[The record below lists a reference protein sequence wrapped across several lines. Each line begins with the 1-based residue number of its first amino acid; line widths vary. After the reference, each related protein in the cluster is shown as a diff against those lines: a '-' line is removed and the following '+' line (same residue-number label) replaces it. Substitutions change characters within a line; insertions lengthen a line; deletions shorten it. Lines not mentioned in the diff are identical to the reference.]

1 MHSSSTAT
9 LRREDLTSL
18 FSRSGEVRERIG
30 LEIENAVVD
39 PDTGRGI
46 PYSAPN
52 GIRDLLEALLVEFD
66 GEPLRDDG
74 HLTGLT
80 TGTGMTVTLEHGG
93 ALEYAS
99 APTSDLATAVADM
112 RHVMGRFAEV
122 AGRFGHAVVPGAN
135 LPFDRLRDVSW
146 VPKPR
151 GAVMREHFDRLG
163 EDGAEGPVV
172 MALTLSTQTTLD
184 YTSAEDLAEKLRV
197 QVAASPVVS
206 ALFVNSPLAG
216 GEVTGLRSRRRKS
229 WLKADPSRCGL
240 LRVGLREAMAVDDFV
255 EWALAFPMIY
265 RRTAGGCHPAGDR
278 PFGAVLE
285 DGFPDGSAPTW
296 DDWLSHLSQLW
307 TDVRVRGTLE
317 LRAPDGPPY
326 PHIPAVP
333 ALWVGLTYHR
343 PSRLAAWD
351 LLRGCSADALEH
363 TMRELPVKGLSAMV
377 GDVPARELGGELVR
391 LAREG
396 LAARVEAGLE
406 RPEVLGYLDPI
417 EEVVATGTTFADH
430 VVRRWEGEFD
440 RDPAHYV
447 AAFRV

>member
-1 MHSSSTAT
+1 MHASSTAT

-18 FSRSGEVRERIG
+18 FTRSGDVRERIG

-39 PDTGRGI
+39 PDTGLAI
-46 PYSAPN
+46 PYAAPN
-52 GIRDLLEALLVEFD
+52 GIRDLLGALLAEFG
-66 GEPLRDDG
+66 GEPLHEG
-74 HLTGLT
+74 EHLTGLT
-80 TGTGMTVTLEHGG
+80 TGNGTAVTLEPGG
-93 ALEYAS
+93 ALEYSS
-99 APTSDLATAVADM
+99 APTADLATAVADM
-112 RHVMGRFAEV
+112 RRTMERFAEI
-122 AGRFGHAVVPGAN
+122 ARRFGHAIVPGGN

-151 GAVMREHFDRLG
+151 GVVMREHFHRLG
-163 EDGAEGPVV
+163 EEGAEGPVV

-184 YTSAEDLAEKLRV
+184 YTSAEDLAEKVRV

-240 LRVGLREAMAVDDFV
+240 LRVGLREAMTAEDFV
-255 EWALAFPMIY
+255 EWALTFPMIY
-265 RRTAGGCHPAGDR
+265 RLTAGGCDPAGGR
-278 PFGAVLE
+278 PFGAVLA
-285 DGFPDGSAPTW
+285 DGFPDGSPPTW
-296 DDWLSHLSQLW
+296 ADWTSHLSQLW

-317 LRAPDGPPY
+317 LRAPDGPPF

-351 LLRGCSADALEH
+351 LLRGYSADDLER
-363 TMRELPVKGLSAMV
+363 TMREVPVKGLSAMV
-377 GDVPARELGGELVR
+377 GDVEARELGGELVR

-396 LAARVEAGLE
+396 LAARVEAGVE
-406 RPEVLGYLDPI
+406 RPEVVGYLDPI

>member
-1 MHSSSTAT
+1 MRASSTAT

-18 FSRSGEVRERIG
+18 FTRPGHVRERIG

-52 GIRDLLEALLVEFD
+52 GIRDLLGALSAEFG
-66 GEPLRDDG
+66 GEPLHDDG
-74 HLTGLT
+74 HLTGFT
-80 TGTGMTVTLEHGG
+80 TGSGMAVTLEPGG

-99 APTSDLATAVADM
+99 APTSDLTTAVADM
-112 RHVMGRFAEV
+112 RRTMGRIAEI
-122 AGRFGHAVVPGAN
+122 ADRFGHAIVPGAN

-163 EDGAEGPVV
+163 EEGAEGPVV

-184 YTSAEDLAEKLRV
+184 YTSAEDLAEKVRV
-197 QVAASPVVS
+197 QVAASPMVS

-229 WLKADPSRCGL
+229 WLKSDPGRCGL
-240 LRVGLREAMAVDDFV
+240 LRVGLREAMTAEDFV
-255 EWALAFPMIY
+255 EWALTLPMIY
-265 RRTAGGCHPAGDR
+265 RRTAAGCHAAGDR

-285 DGFPDGSAPTW
+285 EGFPDGSPPTW
-296 DDWLSHLSQLW
+296 ADWTSHLSQLW

-317 LRAPDGPPY
+317 LRGPDGPPY

-351 LLRGCSADALEH
+351 LLRGYSADELEH

-377 GDVPARELGGELVR
+377 GDVTARELGGELVR
-391 LAREG
+391 LAQEG
-396 LAARVEAGLE
+396 LAARVEAGVE
-406 RPEVLGYLDPI
+406 RPEVLGYLDPV
-417 EEVVATGTTFADH
+417 EEVVASGTTFADD

-440 RDPAHYV
+440 RDPARYV
-447 AAFRV
+447 AAYRV